1 MRIACPNCGSTAQV
15 RIVWQPNS
23 FYGEETQIEYQCGCG
38 CHFVGYFKFNVEI
51 SDNAYYPDIE
61 AESEEAAMYIAV
73 GWWMERNPDIHCEEV
88 QEDA

>member
-1 MRIACPNCGSTAQV
+1 MRIDV
-15 RIVWQPNS
+15 NS
-23 FYGEETQIEYQCGCG
+23 NLQLFNLT
-38 CHFVGYFKFNVEI
+38 FVVGGGIIDSESEGMKMPRFNIEI

-61 AESEEAAMYIAV
+61 AETEEAAMYMAV

>member
-1 MRIACPNCGSTAQV
+1 MKMP
-15 RIVWQPNS
+15 
-23 FYGEETQIEYQCGCG
+23 
-38 CHFVGYFKFNVEI
+38 KFNIEI

-88 QEDA
+88 EENA

>member
-1 MRIACPNCGSTAQV
+1 MP
-15 RIVWQPNS
+15 
-23 FYGEETQIEYQCGCG
+23 
-38 CHFVGYFKFNVEI
+38 KFNIEI
-51 SDNAYYPDIE
+51 SDSAYYPDIE